1 MAIWLYEQTP
11 EKGKEKNDKEILK
24 KNKRLEPDIIQNDY
38 KFLKERDFN
47 FAVFMSLIVQC

>member
-1 MAIWLYEQTP
+1 MDIWIHEQTP

-24 KNKRLEPDIIQNDY
+24 KNERFKPDTTQNDY

-47 FAVFMSLIVQC
+47 FAVFVSLIV